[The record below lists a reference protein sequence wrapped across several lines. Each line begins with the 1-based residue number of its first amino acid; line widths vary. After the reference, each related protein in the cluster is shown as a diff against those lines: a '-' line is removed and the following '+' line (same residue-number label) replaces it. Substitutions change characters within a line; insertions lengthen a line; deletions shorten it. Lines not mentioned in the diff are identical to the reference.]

1 MHAGPRLAQRR
12 TPEEAD
18 GELRDLATEG
28 GSRRDDDVLGVPE
41 REEVARVE
49 GPEASRSE
57 TLRHGNVET
66 VIDRGACKPARND
79 KANRGE
85 LIVDPNRLDR
95 ETVDE
100 LPQHESLGLE

>member
-1 MHAGPRLAQRR
+1 MRVAPGSPQ
-12 TPEEAD
+12 EAD
-18 GELRDLATEG
+18 GELRDSATG
-28 GSRRDDDVLGVPE
+28 GRSRRDDDVLGVPE

-57 TLRHGNVET
+57 TLSHGNMET
-66 VIDRGACKPARND
+66 VMDRGACKPARND
-79 KANRGE
+79 KANRRE

-100 LPQHESLGLE
+100 LPKHEPLGLE